1 MILPGVYVGGVE
13 TVINLPNYI
22 SRVVNCATELTNL
35 SNRSIGNYLRI
46 DLDDSGSP
54 KDLELFERSIRQVIN
69 FIEQGL
75 DQNQNILI
83 HCFMG
88 TSRSCS
94 VATAFV
100 LSQKPE
106 LTVQEAVDF
115 VISKRPMAFDGGE
128 RQVYR
133 EVLDEYFP

>member
-1 MILPGVYVGGVE
+1 MIAEVQRFGAF
-13 TVINLPNYI
+13 
-22 SRVVNCATELTNL
+22 RKVN
-35 SNRSIGNYLRI
+35 SS
-46 DLDDSGSP
+46 
-54 KDLELFERSIRQVIN
+54 VIN

-115 VISKRPMAFDGGE
+115 VISKDQWHSMEGATSLSRSF
-128 RQVYR
+128 R
-133 EVLDEYFP
+133 

>member
-1 MILPGVYVGGVE
+1 MNSITMILPGVYVGGVE

-106 LTVQEAVDF
+106 LTVT
-115 VISKRPMAFDGGE
+115 
-128 RQVYR
+128 
-133 EVLDEYFP
+133 